1 MNLYLNEVSGADDAL
16 LAVIP
21 TAQSGRITLCDM
33 RDGVDQVTGNA
44 LKGLFVPRVMGG
56 YGSENKEAYDV
67 FNTEQFPRFKN
78 TAKGLEAALL
88 SAIAKS
94 KDTGRNLDTKCF
106 YFSPEFAKSQDYAKE
121 VKPEVVEAMMK
132 KWDMSTLKINTHKKY
147 GTSLR
152 VWLPGEQPGEVTT
165 KTVNDLTSEG
175 WFKSKS

>member
-1 MNLYLNEVSGADDAL
+1 MNLYLNEVSGAPDAL
-16 LAVIP
+16 FAVIP
-21 TAQSGRITLCDM
+21 TAKSGRITLCDM
-33 RDGVDQVTGNA
+33 RDGVDEVTGNA
-44 LKGLFVPRVMGG
+44 KKGLFVPRDFGG
-56 YGSENKEAYDV
+56 QGCENKEAFDV
-67 FNTEQFPRFKN
+67 FDTEQFPRFKN

-94 KDTGRNLDTKCF
+94 KDTGRNLNSEQF

-132 KWDMSTLKINTHKKY
+132 KWDLTTLKINTHKKY

-152 VWLPGEQPGEVTT
+152 VWLPGQKPGEVTT
-165 KTVNDLTSEG
+165 KAKNDLVSEG